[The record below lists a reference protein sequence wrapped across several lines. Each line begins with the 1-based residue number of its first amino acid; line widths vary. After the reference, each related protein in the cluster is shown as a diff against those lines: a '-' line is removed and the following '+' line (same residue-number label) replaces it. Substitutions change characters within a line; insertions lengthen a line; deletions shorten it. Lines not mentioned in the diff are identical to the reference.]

1 MFNWLLAEASD
12 GYRPRFVKMRQVQE
26 VSAQESVS
34 HFKNCLMDDVIIRT
48 DGWRAYR
55 SLVSDPQQHK
65 PTVVGSGPNAVKV
78 LPWVQAL
85 IANAKGNLRGVHH
98 GVSPKHLSRYL
109 AEFCYPFN
117 HRFWESQ
124 MFNRILNACIIT
136 SIIPFAELK
145 A

>member
-1 MFNWLLAEASD
+1 MST
-12 GYRPRFVKMRQVQE
+12 QE
-26 VSAQESVS
+26 LVS

-55 SLVSDPQQHK
+55 SLVSDPRQHK
-65 PTVVGSGPNAVKV
+65 PTVVGPGPNAVKV
-78 LPWVQAL
+78 LPWVHAL

-109 AEFCYPFN
+109 AEFCYRFN
-117 HRFWESQ
+117 RRFWESQ
-124 MFNRILNACIIT
+124 MFNRILNACLIT
-136 SIIPFAELK
+136 STITFAELK